1 MKIGEGGKPLI
12 KEAYQFSVAPMLDCT
27 DRHFRVL
34 MRQISK
40 RSLLYTEMI
49 VAKALQYK
57 TRAKLLNFDE
67 IEHPIALQLGGD
79 DPKILS
85 EAAAIAESWGYDEI
99 NLNLGC
105 PSPRVQSGNFGACLM
120 AYPDQVA
127 KCIEA
132 MKSATNLPVTIKQRI
147 GIDNLES
154 EEFLLQFLDRMDKAG
169 ADRFSI
175 HARKAWLKG
184 LNPKQN
190 RSIPPLQYEKVA
202 KIKNS
207 RPKLIIELNGGLKTP
222 DACANALR
230 TFDGVM
236 VGRAIYSN
244 PLLWRQIDEIFFGD
258 KAKTITASK
267 IIKEIIPYAENHL
280 KNNGRLWDIC
290 KHTLHLVH
298 GKHGARKWRHE
309 ISLQA
314 QRSNADLN
322 ILEKAARQLED
333 AGL

>member
-1 MKIGEGGKPLI
+1 MISNSLKTNEIANYRLSI
-12 KEAYQFSVAPMLDCT
+12 APMMDCT

-34 MRQISK
+34 MRQITK
-40 RSLLYTEMI
+40 KSLLYTEMI
-49 VAKALQYK
+49 VAQALHYSEN
-57 TRAKLLNFDE
+57 RNKLLDFDE
-67 IEHPIALQLGGD
+67 IEHPISIQLGGD
-79 DPKILS
+79 NPNLLA
-85 EAAAIAESWGYDEI
+85 EAAQMAEDWGYDEI
-99 NLNLGC
+99 NLNIGC
-105 PSPRVQSGNFGACLM
+105 PSPKVKSGNFGACLM
-120 AYPDQVA
+120 GKPKIVA
-127 KCIEA
+127 NCIES
-132 MKSATNLPVTIKQRI
+132 MKKSCNIPITVKHRL
-147 GIDNLES
+147 GIDNLDNDDY
-154 EEFLLQFLDRMDKAG
+154 LLQFVDNCSIAG
-169 ADRFSI
+169 AERFI
-175 HARKAWLKG
+175 VHARKAWLNG
-184 LNPKQN
+184 LNAKEN
-190 RSIPPLQYEKVA
+190 RTIPPLQYEKVA

-290 KHTLHLVH
+290 KHTLNLVH
-298 GKHGARKWRHE
+298 GEHGARKWRHE